1 MPIIPGLIVRIVDTH
16 LHLIYL
22 DKFSYP
28 WLARF
33 PPINRQWDAPSYFAE
48 AEKLGIE
55 AALHMEVDVP
65 VEEMEDETRFVLG
78 LDPRVVGAI
87 ANARPE
93 HIDFPAHLERMA
105 AEPRIKGI
113 RRLLQS
119 DPDDLSAGEVFRGN
133 LRRLAAHNLVFD
145 ICIRP
150 DQLGIARSLVAAC
163 PDVQFVL
170 DHCGN
175 PPISSGDI
183 SKWRRDITALAQL
196 PNVAGKISGIL
207 VHSPKDWTP
216 ETLRPAVE
224 HMIESFGWDRVVF
237 GSDRPVLT
245 LNGSLTRWVEA
256 LRALLTGASEEEQA
270 KLYHRNAE
278 RIYRI

>member
-1 MPIIPGLIVRIVDTH
+1 MRIIDTH

-28 WLARF
+28 WLSGV
-33 PPINRQWDAPSYFAE
+33 PPLNRQWDAPSYFAE

-65 VEEMEDETRFVLG
+65 VQEMEDETAFVLT

-87 ANARPE
+87 SNARPE
-93 HIDFPAHLERMA
+93 HVDFPAHLERML
-105 AEPRIKGI
+105 AEPRIRGV

-133 LRRLAAHNLVFD
+133 IRRLSAAGLSFD
-145 ICIRP
+145 ICVQSR
-150 DQLGIARSLVAAC
+150 QLGIARALAAAC

-175 PPISSGDI
+175 PLIDSGDI
-183 SKWRRDITALAQL
+183 ADWRRDLAALAQL
-196 PNVAGKISGIL
+196 PNVAGKISGI
-207 VHSPKDWTP
+207 VNHARPGWTAGD
-216 ETLRPAVE
+216 LRPVVE

-245 LNGSLTRWVEA
+245 INGSLTQWVEA
-256 LRALLTGASEEEQA
+256 LKAIVAGASADEQS
-270 KLYHRNAE
+270 KLFHRNAE
-278 RIYRI
+278 RVYRLRAA